1 MDDST
6 PLLPGSTRHRVLV
19 TLFPTKRSKPGLLRL
34 SPAYAGGA
42 RVKAKPLPRCA
53 YAQP

>member
-6 PLLPGSTRHRVLV
+6 PLLPGSTRHLAVV
-19 TLFPTKRSKPGLLRL
+19 TLFPTKRSKPGLLRRL
-34 SPAYAGGA
+34 RAYAGGA
-42 RVKAKPLPRCA
+42 RVKAKPLPQCA